1 MKKKTL
7 MTRILA
13 ITGTILLWLPIAA
26 MVIFTVARLI
36 RGNRFMMDYLLPA
49 ELSPLVL
56 VGAGLLLWAAL
67 RTKTLVKPVA
77 WGGAIL
83 LASLMLGQGSAIATG
98 LASGEHEFSGWR
110 MILTLGL
117 FTLYDLTVIFLGVTG
132 IRLARSIS
140 TEEKLLEV

>member
-140 TEEKLLEV
+140 TEEKLPEV